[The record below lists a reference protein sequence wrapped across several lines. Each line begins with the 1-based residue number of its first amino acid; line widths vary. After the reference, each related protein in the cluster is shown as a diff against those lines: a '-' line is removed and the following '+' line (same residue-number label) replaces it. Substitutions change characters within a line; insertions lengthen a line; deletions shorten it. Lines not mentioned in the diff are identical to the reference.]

1 MKQESVV
8 ATFQTDDMI
17 LAAYILTKQ
26 ALRFAKTVL
35 NESGLHADFV
45 FFDPAGKGPGLAR
58 EFASGG
64 ATPALNFY
72 NSIRTK
78 GRSTQIFLHEKFADL
93 HAEKFPEDKEQ

>member
-1 MKQESVV
+1 MNQESVV

-72 NSIRTK
+72 NSIRTLK
-78 GRSTQIFLHEKFADL
+78 NEIYLLQKRQGARRSHVQVGVR
-93 HAEKFPEDKEQ
+93 